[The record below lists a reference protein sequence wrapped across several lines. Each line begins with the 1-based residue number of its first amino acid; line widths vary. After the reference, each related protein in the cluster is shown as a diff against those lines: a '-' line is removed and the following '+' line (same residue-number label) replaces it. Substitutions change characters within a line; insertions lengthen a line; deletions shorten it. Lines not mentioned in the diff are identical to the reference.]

1 MQLYADIARQCI
13 ANRVAYS
20 SRQEF
25 PVAGYGS
32 RSSSISIQ
40 AMALDAIVNV
50 KPALAKK
57 VQERTIAANALQILG
72 TLKDTL
78 SQDIQAY
85 LIEQIMM
92 GTMPRGFA
100 QSGILDQ
107 GPSQEEMA
115 LAQQQAMNDAMALKQ
130 NQQAYEQN
138 PSEYEVANTM
148 NTKTPEE
155 IDQIIMGLQNDEE
168 GGEPEDYQK
177 QAADLGGQMPE
188 GLDMMSQEGAMTPG
202 GVEGMTFESGGN
214 YANPNGLL

>member
-1 MQLYADIARQCI
+1 
-13 ANRVAYS
+13 
-20 SRQEF
+20 
-25 PVAGYGS
+25 
-32 RSSSISIQ
+32 
-40 AMALDAIVNV
+40 
-50 KPALAKK
+50 
-57 VQERTIAANALQILG
+57 
-72 TLKDTL
+72 
-78 SQDIQAY
+78 
-85 LIEQIMM
+85 M

-155 IDQIIMGLQNDEE
+155 IDQIIMGLQSDEE
-168 GGEPEDYQK
+168 GGEPDDYQK